1 MDVFWARTFKGQMN
15 QNQEI
20 DSFISWQ
27 MVTFIKVDFLASLS
41 KKKGIF

>member
-1 MDVFWARTFKGQMN
+1 MDIFWNHTFKGQMN

-20 DSFISWQ
+20 DSFIYWQ

-41 KKKGIF
+41 ER